1 MKKPMSKWR
10 IAVLILCAAV
20 ATLSCLMLI
29 SYFSD
34 LARENRM
41 NDELR
46 ELYHDGENP
55 WVTSTPITPEP
66 TATVTPVPTA
76 APAPTEVI
84 PQMLPR
90 IPYPGQ
96 GAFLM
101 PTEKFLKLK
110 QKNTDITGWLTV
122 DEVVDNAVVQ
132 RDNEYYLTRDYLNK
146 KNVNGAIFL
155 DESISLQTRPY
166 TLMMFGH
173 NMKTGAMFGKL
184 LKYKECTWYRKHAY
198 ASFETQYE
206 EGEYIIFSAGK
217 IQAVPGPNYVNLYAL
232 MTDLPESRESVIRQ
246 LQNCS
251 FFHTGID
258 VRPEDQL
265 LLLVTC
271 DGDKEERFVV
281 AARRL
286 REGENRNEL
295 DLQIMQSYQVR

>member
-1 MKKPMSKWR
+1 MKRPMSKWR
-10 IAVLILCAAV
+10 ILILIVCAAV

-29 SYFSD
+29 SYFTD

-46 ELYHDGENP
+46 ELYRDGENP
-55 WVTSTPITPEP
+55 WVTAIPVTAEP
-66 TATVTPVPTA
+66 TAVITA
-76 APAPTEVI
+76 APTEPPMMDV
-84 PQMLPR
+84 PEMLPR
-90 IPYPGQ
+90 VPYPGQ

-101 PTEKFLKLK
+101 PSEKFLKLK
-110 QKNTDITGWLTV
+110 QKNTDIVGWLTV
-122 DEVVDNAVVQ
+122 DEVADNAVVQ
-132 RDNEYYLTRDYLNK
+132 RDNEYYLDRDYLNK

-155 DESISLQTRPY
+155 DESISLLSRPY

-184 LKYKECTWYRKHAY
+184 LKYKDYNWYRSHAY
-198 ASFETQYE
+198 AKFETQYE
-206 EGEYIIFSAGK
+206 DGEYVIFSAGK

-232 MTDLPESRESVIRQ
+232 MTDLPESRETVIRQ
-246 LQNCS
+246 LKNIS
-251 FFHTGID
+251 FFHCGID

-271 DGDKEERFVV
+271 DGDKEERFLV

-286 REGENRNEL
+286 REGESKNAL
-295 DLQIMQSYQVR
+295 DLQIMSAYQAR

>member
-90 IPYPGQ
+90 IQYPGQ

-286 REGENRNEL
+286 REGENKSEL

>member
-90 IPYPGQ
+90 IQYPGQ

-110 QKNTDITGWLTV
+110 QKNTDIIGWLTV

-246 LQNCS
+246 LQNVS
-251 FFHTGID
+251 FFHTGIE

-286 REGENRNEL
+286 REGENKSEL

>member
-46 ELYHDGENP
+46 ELYHDGGNP

-90 IPYPGQ
+90 IQYPGQ

-110 QKNTDITGWLTV
+110 QKNTDIIGWLTV
-122 DEVVDNAVVQ
+122 DEVADNAVVQ

-155 DESISLQTRPY
+155 DESIALQTRPY

>member
-90 IPYPGQ
+90 IQYPGQ

-246 LQNCS
+246 LQNVS
-251 FFHTGID
+251 FFHTGIE

-271 DGDKEERFVV
+271 DGDIEERFVV

-286 REGENRNEL
+286 REGENKSEL

>member
-1 MKKPMSKWR
+1 MKRPMSKWR
-10 IAVLILCAAV
+10 ILILIVCAAV

-29 SYFSD
+29 SYFTD

-46 ELYHDGENP
+46 ELYRDGENP
-55 WVTSTPITPEP
+55 WVTAIPVTAEP
-66 TATVTPVPTA
+66 TAVITA
-76 APAPTEVI
+76 APTEPPMMVV
-84 PQMLPR
+84 PEMLPR
-90 IPYPGQ
+90 VPYPGQ

-101 PTEKFLKLK
+101 PSDKFLKLK
-110 QKNTDITGWLTV
+110 QKNTDIVGWLTV
-122 DEVVDNAVVQ
+122 DEVADNAVVQ
-132 RDNEYYLTRDYLNK
+132 RDNEYYLDHDYLKK

-155 DESISLQTRPY
+155 DESISLLSRPY

-184 LKYKECTWYRKHAY
+184 LKYKDYNWYRSHAY
-198 ASFETQYE
+198 AKFETQYE
-206 EGEYIIFSAGK
+206 DGEYVIFSAGK

-232 MTDLPESRESVIRQ
+232 MTDLPESRETVIRQ
-246 LQNCS
+246 LKNIS
-251 FFHTGID
+251 FFHCGID

-271 DGDKEERFVV
+271 DGDKEERFLV

-286 REGENRNEL
+286 REGESKNAL
-295 DLQIMQSYQVR
+295 DLQIMSAYQAR

>member
-90 IPYPGQ
+90 IQYPGQ

-110 QKNTDITGWLTV
+110 QKNTDIIGWLTV

-246 LQNCS
+246 LQNVS

-286 REGENRNEL
+286 REGENKSEL

>member
-46 ELYHDGENP
+46 ELYHDGGNP

-90 IPYPGQ
+90 IQYPGQ

-110 QKNTDITGWLTV
+110 QKNTDIIGWLTV
-122 DEVVDNAVVQ
+122 DEVADNAVVQ

-286 REGENRNEL
+286 REGENKSEL

>member
-110 QKNTDITGWLTV
+110 QKNTDIIGWLTV

-251 FFHTGID
+251 FFHTGIE
-258 VRPEDQL
+258 VQPEDQL

-286 REGENRNEL
+286 REGENKSEL

>member
-90 IPYPGQ
+90 IQYPGQ

-246 LQNCS
+246 LQNVS
-251 FFHTGID
+251 FFHTGIE

-271 DGDKEERFVV
+271 DGDIEERFVV

>member
-20 ATLSCLMLI
+20 ATLSGLMLI

-34 LARENRM
+34 LARENQM

-46 ELYHDGENP
+46 ALYHDGENP
-55 WVTSTPITPEP
+55 WITPMPMTPEP

-90 IPYPGQ
+90 VSYPGQ
-96 GAFLM
+96 GAFLL
-101 PTEKFLKLK
+101 PTDKFLKLK
-110 QKNTDITGWLTV
+110 QKNTDIVGWLTI
-122 DEVVDNAVVQ
+122 DEVADNAVVQ
-132 RDNEYYLTRDYLNK
+132 RDNVYYLTRDYLNK

-246 LQNCS
+246 LQNIS
-251 FFHTGID
+251 FFHTGIEI
-258 VRPEDQL
+258 RPEDQL

-286 REGENRNEL
+286 REGENRSEL
-295 DLQIMQSYQVR
+295 DLQIMQSYQIR

>member
-46 ELYHDGENP
+46 ELYHDGGNP

-90 IPYPGQ
+90 IQYPGQ

-110 QKNTDITGWLTV
+110 QKNTDIIGWLTV
-122 DEVVDNAVVQ
+122 DEVADNAVVQ

-246 LQNCS
+246 LQNVS
-251 FFHTGID
+251 FFHTGIE

-286 REGENRNEL
+286 REGENRSEL